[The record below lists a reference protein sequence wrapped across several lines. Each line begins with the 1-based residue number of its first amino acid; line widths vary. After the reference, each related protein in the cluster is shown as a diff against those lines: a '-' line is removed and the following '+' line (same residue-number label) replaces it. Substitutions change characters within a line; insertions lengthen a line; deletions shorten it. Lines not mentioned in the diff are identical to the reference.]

1 MIGGDCLL
9 VVLTVRLSNSFV
21 PLRVSF
27 VALCGPYVIGN
38 LDIPE
43 SSTSDASHCKSWYLY
58 RLHVS
63 LTG

>member
-43 SSTSDASHCKSWYLY
+43 SNTAGALSCQWSY
-58 RLHVS
+58 
-63 LTG
+63 